1 MNILFTKKLDEKEVS
16 KILGAEFSTDYLE
29 VIKINLLD
37 VKPFSLGNKSLVF
50 TSVNGV
56 ESFFKNGFKPHENF
70 ADKNF
75 NKIYCVGKKTKA
87 HLRKYGFGVFKTKKN
102 AKELSEFIVDNCGK
116 EKFLHFCGNLALDI
130 LQKKLPLQN
139 IAYKKVVVYETEL
152 LYPKLEKNYDSI
164 AFFSPSGV
172 RSFVKNN
179 KLDFQQ
185 IYAIGETT
193 EAEVKK
199 HTTQQVF
206 TGKDND
212 LSALLKLI
220 KKEGA
225 AINCH

>member
-1 MNILFTKKLDEKEVS
+1 MNILFTKKLEEKEVS
-16 KILGAEFSTDYLE
+16 DILGTEFSSHFLE

-37 VKPFSLGNKSLVF
+37 LAPFPLGNKSLIF

-70 ADKNF
+70 ADKNY

-102 AKELSEFIVDNCGK
+102 AKELSEFIIESCSK
-116 EKFLHFCGNLALDI
+116 EKFIHFCGNLALDI

-139 IAYKKVVVYETEL
+139 IGYKKIVVYETEL
-152 LYPKLEKNYDSI
+152 LYPTLEKKHDAI

-172 RSFVKNN
+172 RSFIKNN
-179 KLDFQQ
+179 PLDYHQ

-193 EAEVKK
+193 GAEVRK
-199 HTTQQVF
+199 HTVQKIF
-206 TGKDND
+206 IGKDND

-225 AINCH
+225 NTASN

>member
-16 KILGAEFSTDYLE
+16 KILGAEFSTHFLE

-37 VKPFSLGNKSLVF
+37 LSPFSLGNKSLIF

-70 ADKNF
+70 AERNY

-102 AKELSEFIVDNCGK
+102 AKELSEFIIDNCSK
-116 EKFLHFCGNLALDI
+116 ESFIHFCGDLAMDI
-130 LQKKLPLQN
+130 LHQKLPLQN
-139 IAYKKVVVYETEL
+139 IGYKKVVVYETKL
-152 LYPKLEKNYDSI
+152 LHPTIDNQYDAI

-179 KLDFQQ
+179 KLDFKQ

-193 EAEVKK
+193 GAEVSKY
-199 HTTQQVF
+199 TTQKVF
-206 TGKDND
+206 TAKDND
-212 LSALLKLI
+212 LSDLLKLI
-220 KKEGA
+220 KKEGKL
-225 AINCH
+225 I

>member
-16 KILGAEFSTDYLE
+16 DILGTEFSNDFLE
-29 VIKINLLD
+29 VIKIKLLSLSSF
-37 VKPFSLGNKSLVF
+37 PLGNKSLIF

-56 ESFFKNGFKPHENF
+56 ESFFKNGFKPRENF
-70 ADKNF
+70 ADKNY

-102 AKELSEFIVDNCGK
+102 AKELSEFIIDNCAK
-116 EKFLHFCGNLALDI
+116 EKFIHFCGNLALDI
-130 LQKKLPLQN
+130 LQEKLPLQN
-139 IAYKKVVVYETEL
+139 IGYRKIVVYETEL
-152 LYPKLEKNYDSI
+152 LYPKLEKNYDAI

-172 RSFVKNN
+172 RSFIKNN
-179 KLDFQQ
+179 TLDFQQ

-193 EAEVKK
+193 GAEVEK
-199 HTTQQVF
+199 HTTQKIF
-206 TGKDND
+206 IGKDND

-225 AINCH
+225 NITFN